1 MNAGQKNATIAGSMS
16 IEDHLGKLLKRTG
29 PVPMKCSDNKL
40 LPRPQHSPF
49 GDFPASHMPSKK
61 GPVANPGVLSAQEQS
76 VAAGQTAK
84 GKSNIHYY
92 TNHCL
97 VTDELRI
104 QLSARASRADSAYAV
119 AIFCSLSC
127 KLAKTVTRK
136 HYFCAQLSDRAGAL
150 T

>member
-49 GDFPASHMPSKK
+49 GDFPASHMPKK
-61 GPVANPGVLSAQEQS
+61 GGPVANPAALTAQEQS
-76 VAAGQTAK
+76 VAAGTTAK
-84 GKSNIHYY
+84 GKSTIHSY

-104 QLSARASRADSAYAV
+104 LLSARAPKANSAYAE
-119 AIFCSLSC
+119 AISVRS
-127 KLAKTVTRK
+127 
-136 HYFCAQLSDRAGAL
+136 RAN
-150 T
+150 